1 LIIALILA
9 NQIHKKVL
17 KMNTFLI
24 KLILMPLII
33 ATVTLVSKKWGNSIG
48 GILASLPWV
57 AGPIILFI
65 AYEQGID
72 FAANSISGSMI
83 GIMGW
88 FAFCAV
94 YILIGQKYNVFL
106 SVVGG
111 YLVYLLVAA
120 ALNPYIKIL
129 NVYQW
134 FILSLLV
141 LSIGLRYFPSVKS
154 GIKHTGKKLRFEIP
168 LRMLVITL
176 FVILLTYFAEKMGPN
191 WSGILT
197 PFPIMTAVLGVF
209 THYTQG
215 IYQVRTIFIG
225 LFTGLFG
232 FTLFLFLQAILM
244 PRYGIFVS
252 FSIGVLLDVMVTYV
266 TKVLFSRLR
275 II

>member
-1 LIIALILA
+1 M
-9 NQIHKKVL
+9 VC
-17 KMNTFLI
+17 
-24 KLILMPLII
+24 
-33 ATVTLVSKKWGNSIG
+33 
-48 GILASLPWV
+48 
-57 AGPIILFI
+57 
-65 AYEQGID
+65 
-72 FAANSISGSMI
+72 
-83 GIMGW
+83 
-88 FAFCAV
+88 FCVV
-94 YILIGQKYNVFL
+94 YILIGQRYNAFL
-106 SVVGG
+106 SVLGG
-111 YLVYLLVAA
+111 YLVYLLVGTI
-120 ALNPYIKIL
+120 LNPYIKNL

-141 LSIGLRYFPSVKS
+141 LSIGLRYFPTVKS
-154 GIKHTGKKLRFEIP
+154 GIKHSGKKLRFEIP

-176 FVILLTYFAEKMGPN
+176 FVILLTFFAEKMGPN

-244 PRYGIFVS
+244 PKYGIFVS
-252 FSIGVLLDVMVTYV
+252 FSIGVFLDILITLA
-266 TKVLFSRLR
+266 TKAMFSRLR

>member
-1 LIIALILA
+1 
-9 NQIHKKVL
+9 
-17 KMNTFLI
+17 MNTFLI

-33 ATVTLVSKKWGNSIG
+33 AAVTLVSKKWGNSIG

-57 AGPIILFI
+57 AGPIIIFI
-65 AYEQGID
+65 AFEQGID
-72 FAANSISGSMI
+72 FAANSIAGSMV

-94 YILIGQKYNVFL
+94 YIVIGQKYNAFF
-106 SVVGG
+106 SVLGG
-111 YLVYLLVAA
+111 YLVYLLVGTI
-120 ALNPYIKIL
+120 LNPYIKNL
-129 NVYQW
+129 SVLQW
-134 FILSLLV
+134 FILSLIV
-141 LSIGLRYFPSVKS
+141 LSVGLRYFPKVKS
-154 GIKHTGKKLRFEIP
+154 EIKHTGKKLRFEIP
-168 LRMLVITL
+168 LRMLVITI
-176 FVILLTYFAEKMGPN
+176 FVILLTFFAEKMGPD

-244 PRYGIFVS
+244 PKYGIFVS
-252 FSIGVLLDVMVTYV
+252 FSVAVFLDILITLA
-266 TKVLFSRLR
+266 TKVLFSKLK

>member
-1 LIIALILA
+1 
-9 NQIHKKVL
+9 
-17 KMNTFLI
+17 MNTFLI

-33 ATVTLVSKKWGNSIG
+33 AGVTLVSKKWGNSIG

-57 AGPIILFI
+57 AGPIIMFI
-65 AYEQGID
+65 AFEQGIN
-72 FAANSISGSMI
+72 FAANSISGSMV
-83 GIMGW
+83 GIIGW
-88 FAFCAV
+88 FAFCVV
-94 YILIGQKYNVFL
+94 YILIGQKNNAFL
-106 SVVGG
+106 SVLGG
-111 YLVYLLVAA
+111 YLVYLLVGTI
-120 ALNPYIKIL
+120 LNPYIKNL

-141 LSIGLRYFPSVKS
+141 LSIGLRYFPTVKS
-154 GIKHTGKKLRFEIP
+154 GIKHSGKKLRFEIP

-176 FVILLTYFAEKMGPN
+176 FVILLTFFAEKMGPN

-215 IYQVRTIFIG
+215 IYQVRIIFMG

-244 PRYGIFVS
+244 PKYGVFVS
-252 FSIGVLLDVMVTYV
+252 FSIGVLLDILITLA
-266 TKVLFSRLR
+266 TKAIFSRLR
-275 II
+275 IL

>member
-1 LIIALILA
+1 
-9 NQIHKKVL
+9 
-17 KMNTFLI
+17 MNTFLI

-33 ATVTLVSKKWGNSIG
+33 AGVTLVSKKWGNSIG

-57 AGPIILFI
+57 AGPIIMFI
-65 AYEQGID
+65 AFEQGID
-72 FAANSISGSMI
+72 FAANSISGSMV

-88 FAFCAV
+88 FAFCVV
-94 YILIGQKYNVFL
+94 YILIGQKYNAFL
-106 SVVGG
+106 SVLGG
-111 YLVYLLVAA
+111 YLVYLLVGTI
-120 ALNPYIKIL
+120 LNPYINNL
-129 NVYQW
+129 SVYQW

-141 LSIGLRYFPSVKS
+141 LSIGLRYFPTVKS
-154 GIKHTGKKLRFEIP
+154 GIKHSGKKLRFEIP

-176 FVILLTYFAEKMGPN
+176 FVILLTFFAEKMGPN

-215 IYQVRTIFIG
+215 IYQVRTIFMG

-244 PRYGIFVS
+244 PKFGVFVS
-252 FSIGVLLDVMVTYV
+252 FSIGVLLDILITLA
-266 TKVLFSRLR
+266 TKAILSRLR
-275 II
+275 IL